1 MPTKE
6 ELGRRLRIARFE
18 RNMTLKEV
26 AQRCGM
32 SATHISEVERGKTSP
47 TIGALQRI
55 AAALGEKTSHF
66 VREDE
71 FSRIALTRKPDR
83 CTLYVTDS
91 RGGPYSVEV
100 VSAGIPGGVT
110 QVFTSTA
117 KPGESY
123 EGYPMI
129 GEVVL
134 YCNKGMVRVSVG
146 DETHVIREGD
156 TLQFRTD
163 DGYRGENIGED
174 DSLVTAVLAT
184 PTRFEV

>member
-1 MPTKE
+1 MPRFGGAGHSDSPTFHC
-6 ELGRRLRIARFE
+6 IARN
-18 RNMTLKEV
+18 R
-26 AQRCGM
+26 
-32 SATHISEVERGKTSP
+32 
-47 TIGALQRI
+47 
-55 AAALGEKTSHF
+55 
-66 VREDE
+66 
-71 FSRIALTRKPDR
+71 SRS
-83 CTLYVTDS
+83 TDS

-100 VSAGIPGGVT
+100 VSAGIPRGVA
-110 QVFTSTA
+110 QLFSTAA

-123 EGYPMI
+123 EGHPMI

-146 DETHVIREGD
+146 DESHVIREGD

-174 DSLVTAVLAT
+174 DSLLTAVLAT

>member
-1 MPTKE
+1 MT
-6 ELGRRLRIARFE
+6 RFE

-66 VREDE
+66 VREE
-71 FSRIALTRKPDR
+71 KLPRVRLTRKSDR
-83 CTLYVTDS
+83 CSLYVTDR
-91 RGGPYSVEV
+91 RGGPYAVEV
-100 VSAGIPGGVT
+100 VSAGIPGGVS
-110 QVFTSTA
+110 QIFASSA
-117 KPGESY
+117 KPGEGY
-123 EGYPMI
+123 EGHPMI
-129 GEVVL
+129 GEVVML
-134 YCNKGMVRVSVG
+134 CNRGMVRVSVG
-146 DETHVIREGD
+146 DETHVLREGD

-184 PTRFEV
+184 PTLFDV

>member
-1 MPTKE
+1 
-6 ELGRRLRIARFE
+6 
-18 RNMTLKEV
+18 MTLKEV

-55 AAALGEKTSHF
+55 ATALDEKTSHF

-71 FSRIALTRKPDR
+71 FPQVKLTRKDER
-83 CTLYVTDS
+83 CNLYVTDVS
-91 RGGPYSVEV
+91 GGPYSIEV
-100 VSAGIPGGVT
+100 LSAGVPGGIA
-110 QVFTSTA
+110 QVFASAA

-123 EGYPMI
+123 DGHPMI

-134 YCNKGMVRVSVG
+134 LCNKGMVRVTIG
-146 DETHVIREGD
+146 DESHVIREGD

-163 DGYRGENIGED
+163 GGYKGENIGDD

-184 PTRFEV
+184 PRRFEI